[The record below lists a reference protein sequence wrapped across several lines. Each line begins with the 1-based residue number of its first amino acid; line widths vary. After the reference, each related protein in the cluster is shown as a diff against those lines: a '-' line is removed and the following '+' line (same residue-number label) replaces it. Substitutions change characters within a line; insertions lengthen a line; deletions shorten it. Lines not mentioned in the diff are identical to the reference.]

1 MATIRSTTV
10 AVVVS
15 TIVLTMTGCG
25 SSGGSTP
32 DRKGAAATSAGP
44 ATLAPLPSFGPGDTY
59 RPVYDRTSFTADVT
73 NPWFP
78 LRPGSTMLKT
88 GTKDGEASR
97 DVFSI
102 TSETK
107 AVDGVVCRV
116 IRHKLFLSGVLYE
129 NTIDYYTQDRGG
141 DVWYFGEDTETLD
154 KNGHVT
160 STDGTWHAGE
170 NGAQP
175 GVFMPAEPQV
185 GQRYRQEYYRGHAE
199 DQFKVLTLSASV
211 AVPNG
216 TYDHVLRTEE
226 TTATEPGIVDN
237 KYYVRGIGEV
247 EEVQVQGDGPSEK
260 AVLTQIQTS

>member
-1 MATIRSTTV
+1 MATIRRT
-10 AVVVS
+10 AVGFAVS
-15 TIVLTMTGCG
+15 ALVLTLAGCG
-25 SSGGSTP
+25 SSGST
-32 DRKGAAATSAGP
+32 DRKGAAATSAGA
-44 ATLAPLPSFGPGDTY
+44 ATLVPLPSFGPGETY
-59 RPVYDRTSFTADVT
+59 QPVYDRTTFTADVT

-78 LRPGSTMLKT
+78 LTPGTTMVKT
-88 GTKDGEASR
+88 GTKDGEPSR

-116 IRHKLFLSGVLYE
+116 IRHKLFLSGLLYE
-129 NTIDYYTQDRGG
+129 NTVDYYTQDRGG
-141 DVWYFGEDTETLD
+141 NVWYFGEDTETLD

-160 STDGTWHAGE
+160 STDGTWHAVQV
-170 NGAQP
+170 GAQA

-185 GQRYRQEYYRGHAE
+185 GQRYRQEYYKGHAE

-211 AVPNG
+211 AVPHG

-247 EEVQVQGDGPSEK
+247 EEVQVAGDGPSEK
-260 AVLTQIQTS
+260 AVLTQIETFH